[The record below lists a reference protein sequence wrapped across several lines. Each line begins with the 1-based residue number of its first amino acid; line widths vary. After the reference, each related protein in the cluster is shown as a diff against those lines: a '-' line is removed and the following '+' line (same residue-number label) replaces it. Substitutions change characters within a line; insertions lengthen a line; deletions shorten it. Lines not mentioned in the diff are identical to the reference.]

1 MVASSLPS
9 CIAKPQ
15 LWAHRL
21 ASRLAVGPHL
31 GIYAGMAEGM
41 LPGFLTRAPRVSVIR
56 LAGLIAPPGGVRA
69 GALSL
74 ESMAG
79 PIARA
84 FAVRRLAEVALAINS
99 PGGSPVQSSLI
110 AGRIRALAEEKGVRV
125 TSFVQDV
132 GASGG
137 YWLACAGD
145 EIFCDESSILGSIG
159 VVSAGFGFGRALAR
173 LGIERRLY
181 TAGARKM
188 LLDPFGPEREEEV
201 ARLRAVQAE
210 IHESFKAWVRARRS
224 TRLKASEEELFS
236 GEFWPGRRAVA
247 LGLADGIGEL
257 RATMRARHGERV
269 RFAVFGAPRKPFWM
283 RFLPG
288 SDGLAAALVDTL
300 AERAAF
306 ARYGL

>member
-1 MVASSLPS
+1 MA
-9 CIAKPQ
+9 A
-15 LWAHRL
+15 L
-21 ASRLAVGPHL
+21 A
-31 GIYAGMAEGM
+31 
-41 LPGFLTRAPRVSVIR
+41 LPGFITRSPVVGVIR
-56 LAGLIAPPGGVRA
+56 LAGIIAPPGGVRA

-84 FAVRRLAEVALAINS
+84 FGVRRLAEVALAINS

-110 AGRIRALAEEKGVRV
+110 AGRIRALAEEKALCV

-145 EIFCDESSILGSIG
+145 EILCDESSILGSIG

-173 LGIERRLY
+173 LGVERRLY
-181 TAGARKM
+181 TAGTRKM
-188 LLDPFGPEREEEV
+188 LLDPFGPEREEDV
-201 ARLRAVQAE
+201 ARLRAVQAD
-210 IHESFKAWVRARRS
+210 IHDSFKAWVRARRGD
-224 TRLKASEEELFS
+224 RLKAPEEELFS
-236 GEFWPGRRAVA
+236 GEFWTGRRAVA

-257 RATMRARHGERV
+257 RATMRQRHGEKV
-269 RFAVFGAPRKPFWM
+269 RFAVFGAPRKPFWA
-283 RFLPG
+283 RFVPG
-288 SDGLAAALVDTL
+288 SESLAGAVADTL

>member
-1 MVASSLPS
+1 MAGLSLPG
-9 CIAKPQ
+9 
-15 LWAHRL
+15 L
-21 ASRLAVGPHL
+21 
-31 GIYAGMAEGM
+31 
-41 LPGFLTRAPRVSVIR
+41 LTRSPVVGVIR
-56 LAGLIAPPGGVRA
+56 LAGLISPPGGLRT

-74 ESMAG
+74 ETMAE

-84 FAVRRLAEVALAINS
+84 FEVRRLAEVALAINS

-110 AGRIRALAEEKGVRV
+110 AQRIRALAEEKKVRV

-145 EIFCDESSILGSIG
+145 EILCDESSILGSIG
-159 VVSAGFGFGRALAR
+159 VVSAGFGFARALAR
-173 LGIERRLY
+173 IGVERRVY

-201 ARLRAVQAE
+201 ARLRAVQAD
-210 IHESFKAWVRARRS
+210 IHESFKAWVRSRRGD
-224 TRLKASEEELFS
+224 RLRASEEELFS
-236 GEFWPGRRAVA
+236 GEFWTGRRAVA

-257 RATMRARHGERV
+257 RATMRERHGEKV
-269 RFAVFGAPRKPFWM
+269 RFAVFGAPRRPFWT
-283 RFLPG
+283 RLFPG
-288 SDGLAAALVDTL
+288 SDSLAQAAADII

>member
-1 MVASSLPS
+1 MASS
-9 CIAKPQ
+9 I
-15 LWAHRL
+15 
-21 ASRLAVGPHL
+21 
-31 GIYAGMAEGM
+31 
-41 LPGFLTRAPRVSVIR
+41 LPGFITRSPTVAVIR
-56 LAGLIAPPGGVRA
+56 LAGIIAPPGGVRA

-84 FAVRRLAEVALAINS
+84 FATRRLAGVALAINS

-110 AGRIRALAEEKGVRV
+110 AGRIRALAEEKQVTV

-145 EIFCDESSILGSIG
+145 EILCDESSILGSIG

-173 LGIERRLY
+173 LGVERRLY
-181 TAGARKM
+181 TAGSRKM
-188 LLDPFGPEREEEV
+188 LLDPFGPEREEDV
-201 ARLRAVQAE
+201 ARLRAVQAD
-210 IHESFKAWVRARRS
+210 IHESFKAWVRERRGA
-224 TRLKASEEELFS
+224 RLKAPEDELFS
-236 GEFWPGRRAVA
+236 GEFWTGRRAVG

-257 RATMRARHGERV
+257 RATMRARHGEKV
-269 RFAVFGAPRKPFWM
+269 RFAVFGAPRKPFWA
-283 RFLPG
+283 RFVPG
-288 SDGLAAALVDTL
+288 ADALAVSVADTF

>member
-1 MVASSLPS
+1 
-9 CIAKPQ
+9 
-15 LWAHRL
+15 
-21 ASRLAVGPHL
+21 
-31 GIYAGMAEGM
+31 MAQSIV
-41 LPGFLTRAPRVSVIR
+41 PAFLSRAPTVAVIR
-56 LAGLIAPPGGVRA
+56 LAGLIAPPSGFRA
-69 GALSL
+69 GSLSL

-84 FAVRRLAEVALAINS
+84 FAHRRLAGVALAINS

-110 AGRIRALAEEKGVRV
+110 AGRIRAMAEEKKLPV

-159 VVSAGFGFGRALAR
+159 VISAGFGFGRAITR

-181 TAGARKM
+181 TSGERKS
-188 LLDPFGPEREEEV
+188 LLDPFGPEREEDV
-201 ARLRAVQAE
+201 ARLRAVQQD
-210 IHESFKAWVRARRS
+210 IHESFKAWVRTRRGQ
-224 TRLKASEEELFS
+224 RLKAPEEQLFT
-236 GEFWPGRRAVA
+236 GEFWTGRRAVE

-257 RATMRARHGERV
+257 RATMRQRHGEKV
-269 RFAVFGAPRKPFWM
+269 RFAVFGGPRRPWWA
-283 RFLPG
+283 RFVPG
-288 SDGLAAALVDTL
+288 ADTL
-300 AERAAF
+300 ATAAADTVAERLAF

>member
-1 MVASSLPS
+1 
-9 CIAKPQ
+9 
-15 LWAHRL
+15 
-21 ASRLAVGPHL
+21 
-31 GIYAGMAEGM
+31 MA
-41 LPGFLTRAPRVSVIR
+41 PFPRPAFLTPAPRIAVIR
-56 LAGLIAPPGGVRA
+56 LAGLIAPPAGGLR
-69 GALSL
+69 GGGLSL
-74 ESMAG
+74 EAMAA

-84 FAVRRLAEVALAINS
+84 FAVKRLAGVALAINS

-110 AGRIRALAEEKGVRV
+110 AGRIRAMAEEKKLPV

-181 TAGARKM
+181 TAGSRKG
-188 LLDPFGPEREEEV
+188 LLDPFGPEREEDV
-201 ARLRAVQAE
+201 ARLRAVQDD
-210 IHESFKAWVRARRS
+210 IHESFKAWVRTRRGA
-224 TRLKASEEELFS
+224 RLKAPEEELFT
-236 GEFWPGRRAVA
+236 GEFWTGRRAVA

-257 RATMRARHGERV
+257 RATMRARHGEKV
-269 RFAVFGAPRKPFWM
+269 RFAVFGGPRRPWWA
-283 RFLPG
+283 RFVPG
-288 SDGLAAALVDTL
+288 AETLVSAAVDTV
-300 AERAAF
+300 AERAAY